1 MMTEESTT
9 RAMRTPRFGWL
20 VAATACGVLLGRG
33 IGLAIAQ
40 PGGLDY
46 EYVIALCTLSGGALA
61 AVVAILG
68 EIALFRFRFTVS
80 QMLELFIVCAIL
92 MCLWQIYDVHV
103 TEYNANLDNIREH
116 SEL

>member
-9 RAMRTPRFGWL
+9 HAMKTPRFGWL

-40 PGGLDY
+40 PGRFDY
-46 EYVIALCTLSGGALA
+46 EYVIALFTLSGAGLA

-68 EIALFRFRFTVS
+68 ELALFRFRFTVS
-80 QMLELFIVCAIL
+80 QMLELFIVCAR
-92 MCLWQIYDVHV
+92 V
-103 TEYNANLDNIREH
+103 IRIFKYWV
-116 SEL
+116 S